1 MKGVREMEKILRGP
15 WTEQE
20 MKKPVASRLTEEGY
34 EVLALSLV
42 EARQALQRVGS
53 PFLASGDI
61 LPLHCKNALNALG
74 ELKETVSVAS
84 QSLQHV
90 DSFAVMLSPSRY
102 PLLSVLSTLE
112 EQALQL
118 ITQLD
123 TYRFAC
129 LNPSRHVRRQQREI
143 GSQLEDISRQLAA
156 IPELVKSLDE
166 DVASQ
171 ELRVI
176 ERVPEP
182 VVPAATQQPL
192 WTGEGTVPLT

>member
-1 MKGVREMEKILRGP
+1 MEKIRRGP

-20 MKKPVASRLTEEGY
+20 RNKPVASRLTGGGY
-34 EVLALSLV
+34 EALALPIV

-53 PFLASGDI
+53 PFLSSGDI

-74 ELKETVSVAS
+74 ALKEHVSVVS
-84 QSLQHV
+84 QSLQHA
-90 DSFAVMLSPSRY
+90 DSFAAMLSPSRY

-118 ITQLD
+118 IDQLD

-129 LNPSRHVRRQQREI
+129 LNPSRHVRRQQRAV
-143 GSQLEDISRQLAA
+143 GSQLEDILQQLAA

-182 VVPAATQQPL
+182 VIPAATQQPL
-192 WTGEGTVPLT
+192 WTGESTSPST